1 MTIKISMVIFLY
13 MNLYNP
19 DFILRCFAV
28 RMCGKVNVH
37 ENGAQLFKALL
48 ATSLLRVFSLTNIA
62 DLIHN
67 ILRFLPKKCE

>member
-37 ENGAQLFKALL
+37 ENGGPVVQSIVSNKFVKGLF
-48 ATSLLRVFSLTNIA
+48 VN
-62 DLIHN
+62 
-67 ILRFLPKKCE
+67 